1 MIFIYI
7 ILFLILSVILAK
19 SADWVTKGISYFA
32 HALKIKS
39 FLLSFLLLGIITS
52 IPEMFVA
59 FQAVFDHVPQL
70 SIGNLLGG
78 VIFKLAFIM
87 GISAILLRRIYLD
100 HGMTKFDIGLSSLV
114 MLAPAV
120 VVWDGK
126 LTRVE
131 GIILIAVYLI
141 HVLYINKEQHVV
153 SQFEQ
158 HAKHVKHGPHALL
171 LSIGGLVGMA
181 VASKYI
187 VAISEVSATLL
198 NIPPFVIGLFLLS
211 VGTNLPEFTL
221 AVEAIVKKKEEVAF
235 GDILGSSAINTLIL
249 GIVCVVS
256 PFSVPD
262 HERMRMTLII
272 LALVAVYFFWAASSK
287 KDITRREGIVLF
299 IIYVA
304 FILFEMLHI

>member
-1 MIFIYI
+1 MIILYI
-7 ILFLILSVILAK
+7 IAFLLLSILLAK
-19 SADWVTKGISYFA
+19 SADWVIKGVSYFA
-32 HALKIKS
+32 HSLKIRS

-59 FQAVFDHVPQL
+59 FQSVMDHVPQL

-78 VIFKLAFIM
+78 VIFKLAFVM

-100 HGMTKFDIGLSSLV
+100 HGMTKLDIGLSSLV

-126 LTRVE
+126 LTRFE
-131 GIILIAVYLI
+131 GIILIVIYLV
-141 HVLYINKEQHVV
+141 HVLYINKEQHIVTTI
-153 SQFEQ
+153 EQ
-158 HAKHVKHGPHALL
+158 HAKHVKHGGHAVLL
-171 LSIGGLVGMA
+171 GVGGLVGMA
-181 VASKYI
+181 FASRYI
-187 VAISEVSATLL
+187 VSISELSATLL

-221 AVEAIVKKKEEVAF
+221 AVEAIMKKKEDVAF

-249 GIVCVVS
+249 GVVCTVS

-299 IIYVA
+299 VIYIA